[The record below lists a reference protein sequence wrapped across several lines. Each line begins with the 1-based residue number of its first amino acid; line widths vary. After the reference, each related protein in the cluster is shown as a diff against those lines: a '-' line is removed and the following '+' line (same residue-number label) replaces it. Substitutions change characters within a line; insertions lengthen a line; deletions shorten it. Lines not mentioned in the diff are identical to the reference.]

1 MNSWLKDF
9 AYRIDIQWW
18 VFVLAMVAAL
28 LVASP
33 ALQRILVYPQ
43 TEFFTELWLL
53 GPGHMAEGFPYNVTS
68 GESYNI
74 YLGAANH
81 LGEVS
86 YYSVQVKF
94 RNSTQSAPDSFNR
107 TYSSMPALYTM
118 YLVVPDK
125 ELREVPL
132 TFGFDYRFQDV
143 TRVVYRNVTIPGG
156 PGENDTIVQV
166 PENVVIPQVVFDR
179 LRFND
184 VSLSLEGYTSDWDP
198 EKGVFFGNLF
208 FELWIFDNAADDFR
222 YHERYVDLKVNMTA
236 PQIEGLLEEI
246 PV

>member
-1 MNSWLKDF
+1 MNLNEFK
-9 AYRIDIQWW
+9 
-18 VFVLAMVAAL
+18 VLLLVVTAVVAL

-53 GPGHMAEGFPYNVTS
+53 GPGHMAEDFPYNVSS
-68 GESYNI
+68 GENYNI
-74 YLGAANH
+74 YLGVANH
-81 LGEVS
+81 LGTGS

-107 TYSSMPALYTM
+107 THSSLPALYTL

-125 ELREVPL
+125 ELREVFL
-132 TFGFDYRFQDV
+132 TFGFDYRFRSV
-143 TRVVYRNVTIPGG
+143 TRVVYRNVTVPGG
-156 PGENDTIVQV
+156 PGGNGTVVEVA
-166 PENVVIPQVVFDR
+166 ENVTIPQVVFDT

-184 VSLSLEGYTSDWDP
+184 VSLSLEGYTSDWDA

-208 FELWIFDNAADDFR
+208 FELWIYDDAAGAFQ
-222 YHERYVDLKVNMTA
+222 YHERYVDLKFNMT
-236 PQIEGLLEEI
+236 QSEGLLEGV

>member
-1 MNSWLKDF
+1 MNLNEFK
-9 AYRIDIQWW
+9 
-18 VFVLAMVAAL
+18 VLLLLVTAVVAL
-28 LVASP
+28 FVASP
-33 ALQRILVYPQ
+33 ALQRVLVYPQ
-43 TEFFTELWLL
+43 TEFFTEVWLL

-81 LGEVS
+81 LGDAS

-107 TYSSMPALYTM
+107 TYSSQPALYTM
-118 YLVVPDK
+118 YLVVPDN

-132 TFGFDYRFQDV
+132 TFGFDYRFQSGNETV
-143 TRVVYRNVTIPGG
+143 I
-156 PGENDTIVQV
+156 
-166 PENVVIPQVVFDR
+166 IPQVVFDR

-208 FELWIFDNAADDFR
+208 FEFWIYDEALGGFQ
-222 YHERYVDLKVNMTA
+222 YHERYVDLKFNMTSA
-236 PQIEGLLEEI
+236 QSELLED
-246 PV
+246 VSV